1 MNRNEDLWNNA
12 DAAAFASCGGGIS
25 GRPRFGGGDRQRQA
39 CRTDRLFHRRKV
51 EKIIKEDSA
60 YGTKHKLVLS
70 DFTRKFVFTS
80 NDFSFSCALI
90 GVLPGI
96 TDAVLLAKP
105 GELKG
110 KDGKSVSYY
119 DFRVIIEDEILSL
132 EPIFGK

>member
-1 MNRNEDLWNNA
+1 MKIFGTMRTRLLSLLA
-12 DAAAFASCGGGIS
+12 AAAFLGVRDSAAAIDNDKLAELIGFSIVGK
-25 GRPRFGGGDRQRQA
+25 F
-39 CRTDRLFHRRKV
+39 KV